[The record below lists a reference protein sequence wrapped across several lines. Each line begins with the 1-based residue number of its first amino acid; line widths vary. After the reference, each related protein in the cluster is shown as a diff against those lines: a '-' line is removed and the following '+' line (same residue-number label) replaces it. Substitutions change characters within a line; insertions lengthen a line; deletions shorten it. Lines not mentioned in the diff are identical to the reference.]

1 MLLFDLENSLKLRKV
16 VIKKNLNLYIFELFI
31 ILSRLE
37 KKWTFDVI
45 PIKALLERYEVGD
58 GWIDPFCG
66 LRSPAEFRNDLN
78 PENTHAQHHLEADE
92 FLRLK
97 DWNIKGALFD
107 PPYSLTQVSKSYND
121 IGLKF
126 KGKENPTGGFPK
138 VRDRLAELIP
148 VEGLCIS
155 FGWNTGGLGKK
166 RNFEIIEILI
176 VPHGGNRNDT
186 LVTVERKLK

>member
-1 MLLFDLENSLKLRKV
+1 MEITRAWGMPS
-16 VIKKNLNLYIFELFI
+16 
-31 ILSRLE
+31 
-37 KKWTFDVI
+37 KWTFDVL
-45 PIKALLERYEVGD
+45 PIKSLLEKYEVGE

-78 PENTHAQHHLEADE
+78 PENKHAEYNLEAID
-92 FLRLK
+92 FLNLK
-97 DWNIKGALFD
+97 DWKIKGALFD

-138 VRDRLAELIP
+138 VRDRIAQLLPKNGI
-148 VEGLCIS
+148 CIS
-155 FGWNTGGLGKK
+155 FGWNTTGLGKN
-166 RNFEIIEILI
+166 RSTEIIEIVI

-186 LVTVERKLK
+186 LVTVERKL